1 MSIHFILNM
10 VFYIGIKYKG
20 ERNMRNKLMLL
31 LFSSFL
37 LTACSESADNV
48 ENEQR
53 EETSIEATDEESVN
67 NSELVN
73 EEIEFTPEENGE
85 LQESQLPEI
94 IDENALGGGDE
105 LISSSLNDGVVEV
118 TVKIKPHELL
128 EFKDLASMFY
138 SNLSDELLKYTGWET
153 LIVNYEGTDQS
164 VSFNVN
170 EAEEN
175 EWNAK
180 YFPTIE
186 IENRI
191 K

>member
-1 MSIHFILNM
+1 M

-37 LTACSESADNV
+37 LTACSESADDV
-48 ENEQR
+48 QIEQR
-53 EETSIEATDEESVN
+53 EETSTETAD
-67 NSELVN
+67 

-153 LIVNYEGTDQS
+153 LIVNYEGTNQS
-164 VSFNVN
+164 VSFNIK